1 MIRTDIPEVLIYTD
15 GACDP
20 NPGPGG
26 WAALLLS
33 GRHRKE
39 IVGSEKF
46 TTNNR
51 MELMAALK
59 ALETLTEPHQ
69 VSLFT
74 DSQYLHLGITEWMP
88 TWIKRGWRRKS
99 GRLANVEVWQALQQE
114 IQKHQIDWNWVKG
127 HAGDPLN
134 ERVNWLA
141 QKAIW
146 KK

>member
-1 MIRTDIPEVLIYTD
+1 MIRKDKPDVLIYTD

-26 WAALLLS
+26 WAALILF
-33 GRHRKE
+33 GIHRKE
-39 IVGSEKF
+39 MTGSEEF

-59 ALETLTEPHQ
+59 ALEAMTKPQQ

-88 TWIKRGWRRKS
+88 AWIKRGWRRK
-99 GRLANVEVWQALQQE
+99 GGQLANIELWQALQKE
-114 IQKHQIDWNWVKG
+114 VQKHQIEWHWVKG
-127 HAGDPLN
+127 HAGNPNN

-146 KK
+146 RK

>member
-1 MIRTDIPEVLIYTD
+1 MNSKEIPDVLIYTD

-26 WAALLLS
+26 WAALLLI
-33 GRHRKE
+33 GHQRKE
-39 IVGSEKF
+39 ISGSEKF

-59 ALETLTEPHQ
+59 ALEALNEPHR

-74 DSQYLHLGITEWMP
+74 DSQYLQLGITEWMP
-88 TWIKRGWRRKS
+88 VWIKRGWRRK
-99 GRLANVEVWQALQQE
+99 GGKLANAELWQKLNQKIQE
-114 IQKHQIDWNWVKG
+114 HEIEWNWVQG

-134 ERVNWLA
+134 ERVNRLA
-141 QKAIW
+141 QKAIRQ
-146 KK
+146 K

>member
-1 MIRTDIPEVLIYTD
+1 MNKNEIPKILIFTD

-26 WAALLLS
+26 WAALLIL
-33 GRHRKE
+33 GKNKKE
-39 IVGSEKF
+39 ISGSEEF

-59 ALETLTEPHQ
+59 ALESLTRPSQ

-74 DSQYLHLGITEWMP
+74 DSQYLQLGITEWMP
-88 TWIKRGWRRKS
+88 VWIERGWRRKG
-99 GRLANVEVWQALQQE
+99 GRLANVELWQALEKE
-114 IQKHQIDWNWVKG
+114 IQKHCIEWKWVKG
-127 HAGDPLN
+127 HAGNPNN
-134 ERVNWLA
+134 ERVNQLA

-146 KK
+146 GK